1 MTDNYIQLK
10 KDNVLRLRIKD
21 SEGNDTG
28 NVLEFDLEDAELFIR
43 YHELIEKEKKNRIW
57 INNQFLIIDKKQDHK
72 GKKLLSSNELAK
84 LEAVKEFFQR
94 EKEVFDMFLGD
105 GGVDKLLN
113 GRKMGWTSLQE
124 ISDIIMEQIAP
135 YFDNTM
141 KNITEKVKEAYKD
154 VFEEKDVI

>member
-141 KNITEKVKEAYKD
+141 KSITEKVKEAYKD
-154 VFEEKDVI
+154 VSEEKDVI

>member
-43 YHELIEKEKKNRIW
+43 YHELIEKEKKNRVW

-141 KNITEKVKEAYKD
+141 KNITEKVKEAYKN
-154 VFEEKDVI
+154 VPEEKDVI